1 MKSLKNNLVNA
12 AVNNAISNKTV
23 RYIAVKKLEEQ
34 IRESILNDQSL
45 LFYEE
50 KLDRYYFVSSVVRQ
64 VSKCLDRKFISK
76 DVALRMVKVFM
87 SDSFKIN
94 RKAHLT
100 DIKYEYEKKYGEYPP
115 KFLVLS
121 PEKSCNL
128 ECVGCYASCSPGKS
142 THLDFELTRRIVKDA
157 HDILG
162 SRFITISGGEPLMYQ
177 SQGKTIID
185 IFDEF
190 KDMFFLM
197 YTNGTLI
204 NQKTAKKLA
213 TLGNVVPLISVEG
226 YEQETDERRGEG
238 VHKKIRE
245 ALENLRAAGVPF
257 GISVTAT
264 SKNYE
269 ILLTDEFYKYYFE
282 EMGATHMWQF
292 QLMPIGKGKDVMDL
306 MITPKQRVELYK
318 KWEYVARTLR
328 YPMAD
333 FWNSSS
339 LCTGCLAYGR
349 WNGYFYIDFE
359 GKITPCVFVPYYVD
373 KIQDIYAKGGTLA
386 DALQSEFFKNGR
398 RWQKD
403 KGFAK
408 TSHQGEY
415 LMMPCSIRD
424 NYENFRQNILTID
437 AMGTDK
443 EAEDALKDEEY
454 RKIMI
459 QYDSELDLLTQKI
472 FDRKYRK
479 SLNPKAI

>member
-197 YTNGTLI
+197 YTNGY
-204 NQKTAKKLA
+204 KTTTQYIMSIL
-213 TLGNVVPLISVEG
+213 N
-226 YEQETDERRGEG
+226 D
-238 VHKKIRE
+238 
-245 ALENLRAAGVPF
+245 
-257 GISVTAT
+257 T
-264 SKNYE
+264 S
-269 ILLTDEFYKYYFE
+269 
-282 EMGATHMWQF
+282 
-292 QLMPIGKGKDVMDL
+292 
-306 MITPKQRVELYK
+306 
-318 KWEYVARTLR
+318 
-328 YPMAD
+328 
-333 FWNSSS
+333 
-339 LCTGCLAYGR
+339 C
-349 WNGYFYIDFE
+349 
-359 GKITPCVFVPYYVD
+359 
-373 KIQDIYAKGGTLA
+373 
-386 DALQSEFFKNGR
+386 
-398 RWQKD
+398 
-403 KGFAK
+403 
-408 TSHQGEY
+408 
-415 LMMPCSIRD
+415 
-424 NYENFRQNILTID
+424 
-437 AMGTDK
+437 
-443 EAEDALKDEEY
+443 
-454 RKIMI
+454 
-459 QYDSELDLLTQKI
+459 
-472 FDRKYRK
+472 
-479 SLNPKAI
+479 